1 MWLSLQVIRNN
12 VSLIMFFV
20 RFLSIVYRENRSKIN
35 DWKITQNNKRFS
47 LKNII
52 NFIKLSLYLGF
63 IMYFSVNKVTKL
75 TF

>member
-1 MWLSLQVIRNN
+1 MWLSLQVTSNN
-12 VSLIMFFV
+12 VSLIIFFV
-20 RFLSIVYRENRSKIN
+20 HVLRVVYRENRSKVN
-35 DWKITQNNKRFS
+35 DWKITQNDKRFS

-63 IMYFSVNKVTKL
+63 IVYFSVIKVTKL